1 MKPGPD
7 RKVPVVSR
15 PIGRT
20 AVDGDG
26 GNTETMSVAARG
38 QQIARRTFAS
48 WSGRLN
54 DLLFPP
60 RCALCD
66 AELAVSQHPLLCTTC
81 QSRLLPTA
89 PSRCPRCALESRQAL
104 VTEEGCPHCVGEGFH
119 FRRAW
124 AIGDYAGDL
133 RDAVLRMK
141 HAREEP
147 LAAAMAELLCDRI
160 GGELSAWRPDLVA
173 PVPMHWLRYWFRGTN
188 SAATLADILA
198 RRLGTKAASGLTRR
212 RRFTRPQSGL
222 SPPQRLANV
231 RGAFRVRRRRTLAG
245 KSVLLVD
252 DILTTAATTNEIAR
266 LLLRAGAREVGVVV
280 VARADDR

>member
-15 PIGRT
+15 PIAR
-20 AVDGDG
+20 AVGDG
-26 GNTETMSVAARG
+26 GNNETMSVATRG
-38 QQIARRTFAS
+38 RQIARRTFAS

-66 AELAVSQHPLLCTTC
+66 GELPTSQHPLLCVAC
-81 QSRLLPTA
+81 QSRLLPEA
-89 PSRCPRCALESRQAL
+89 PPRCPRCALGLRQVQ
-104 VTEEGCPHCVGEGFH
+104 VTEDGCPHCVGEGFH

-124 AIGDYAGDL
+124 AIGDYERDL
-133 RDAVLRMK
+133 REALLRMK

-147 LAAAMAELLCDRI
+147 LAAAMAELVFARI
-160 GGELSAWRPDLVA
+160 GDELSAWRPDLVA

-198 RRLGTKAASGLTRR
+198 RHLGTKATGGLTRR

-231 RGAFRVRRRRTLAG
+231 RGAFRVRRKRTLAG